1 MPAVADLPAE
11 FSPWGRPQWRASVS
25 EWIHD
30 RLGEAGARSIGEL
43 QPRIRPW
50 SVAGRVVTDLGP
62 VWFKADPPG
71 ARFEPALARALSEW
85 VPDLV
90 LTPLAID
97 AGRGWSLLPDGGMML
112 GDAMDGAAGWEQ
124 PLRRYAELQRAVS
137 GHVADMARLG
147 VPDLRPALLPAQ
159 FAALADCAQ
168 VKEQVGTAGGI
179 TAEQYAALT
188 GLGPRLA
195 RWCERL
201 AASPVPPS
209 LDHSDLNDHS
219 VFAAPGGR
227 YTFFDWGD
235 AAIAHPFTSLLVT
248 LRVVAHRYGLAP
260 GAPELQRLRDV
271 YLEPWTA
278 EHPAADLREQV
289 RLAMR
294 LGGIG
299 RALTWQRTFPE
310 AAGYIRQ
317 DHGEAM
323 AHWLAHL
330 LEPGLLPSV
339 PVSTPARSALSSHP

>member
-1 MPAVADLPAE
+1 LPTVADLPAGL
-11 FSPWGRPQWRASVS
+11 SPWGDPGWRAGVTA
-25 EWIHD
+25 WIHE
-30 RLGEAGARSIGEL
+30 RLRAAGARAIGDL
-43 QPRIRPW
+43 QPRLRPW
-50 SVAGRVVTDLGP
+50 SVTGRVVTDLGP
-62 VWFKADPPG
+62 VWFKASPPG
-71 ARFEPALARALSEW
+71 ARFEPGLARALSEW
-85 VPDLV
+85 VPGLV

-97 AGRGWSLLPDGGMML
+97 AGRGWSLLPDGGPL
-112 GDAMDGAAGWEQ
+112 LSDVVDGAAGWEE

-137 GHVADMARLG
+137 GHVADMTRLG
-147 VPDLRPALLPAQ
+147 VPDLRPARLPAH
-159 FAALADCAQ
+159 FAALTGSAQ
-168 VKEQVGTAGGI
+168 VKEQVGAAEGI
-179 TAEQYAALT
+179 SAEQYAALT

-209 LDHSDLNDHS
+209 LDHSDLHDHS

-235 AAIAHPFTSLLVT
+235 ASIAHPFTSLLVC
-248 LRVVAHRYGLAP
+248 LRVAAHRYGLPP
-260 GAPELQRLRDV
+260 GAPELRRLRDV

-278 EHPAADLREQV
+278 EHPAADLRAEV

-294 LGGIG
+294 AGGIG

-310 AAGYIRQ
+310 AAEHVRE

-330 LEPGLLPSV
+330 LEPGLLP
-339 PVSTPARSALSSHP
+339 